1 MRNWTDE
8 QKDAI
13 YSKWCDDAKSISSNI
28 LVNAAAGSGKTA
40 VLVERIINK
49 LCCDK
54 NSPDFCDI
62 RNMLVVTFTNAAAK
76 EMKQRISDALN
87 EKFLQAIDD
96 NDIVF
101 AEHIKNQ
108 IKLINLSDITT
119 IDAFCLKIV
128 RNYFHL
134 LNIDPDF
141 KIADGAECEMIKDEV
156 IEELFEEEY
165 SKESFV
171 NLALRLADSRDISNL
186 GDIIRKLYNYTR
198 SLPSPDEWL
207 SEKKE
212 LLLSCKENNVYFKTV
227 KDEIFNK
234 INTAKCNLIIALK
247 EMIEEVMSI
256 NFNLTEKEIIDII
269 SMNPPEEENDIYYC
283 FGTYYLA
290 IYNDFMFCKSLL
302 EIIEWDKMYQL
313 FGSLEFIR
321 LNQSPKFKN
330 KDLLIKDKNILDP
343 LKNRRDYAKELIIDA
358 KNLMTGTINEIK
370 DISVNEI
377 YPMICKLVELCQNF
391 SIKYSDKK
399 RERNIMEF
407 SDIEHLCL
415 KVINEN
421 IDVQNEMKEKY
432 SEILIDEYQDT
443 NALQETIF
451 SKISN
456 GNNLFMVGDMKQSIY
471 RFRSSDPEI
480 FKRKSDTYIKEKNAP
495 NRKII
500 LSKNFR
506 SRDIVLQ
513 SINSVFNG
521 IMSEKVGEINYDK
534 DQRLNC
540 GDTTYIDKNIE
551 FSNGYKSECIVILS
565 KSEEDDDDDLTSAQL
580 EARFIANKIKELK
593 DNNFL
598 IRDKRKIKS
607 TDEDGKVIESDE
619 IYYRPIQNKDI
630 AILMSSHKNVAS
642 IYQEELSSVG
652 IDCYSQSSGYFEKT
666 EITLALSLLKMIN
679 NPYNDIPLI
688 AVMRS
693 PVFSFSD
700 DELCEIR
707 FFKQDCFYNSLKA
720 AAEFST
726 EELKKKCI
734 RFCENIKRWREYK
747 KIMPCDK
754 LIWTLYEETGL
765 YSFCEAVFGED
776 AAANLRLLFIR
787 ARMYEDSGYKGLFNF
802 IRYINKLQKREE
814 DLSSAVSLGENSD
827 VVRLMTIHKSK
838 GLEFPVV
845 FLAGTSKKFQM
856 LDSRGK
862 ILFHKDLG
870 IASDYIN
877 LEDSYHERT
886 LQKNAISLKI
896 SQEAVSEESRKLY
909 VGMTRA
915 KEKLFVTSV
924 CKRKNVQEFETDAPV
939 ELGKWE
945 SMCDINGVMAHS
957 TAASVNRYI
966 DWIAPIALIDKQNWN
981 FQIIPYSD
989 VKKSELIYEFIN
1001 NDINTENSADVI
1013 ISHNEY
1019 QYEISTQIP
1028 AKISVTGVNQIG
1040 NNSIVNDLAMK
1051 PEFLTENS
1059 KLTGA
1064 QKGTILHY
1072 IMQKFN
1078 PEKEVTIEEV
1088 ENFISELIANEEI
1101 TLTEANSISPVFIVD
1116 FYKSEIG
1123 KRILKSKRVYK
1134 EAPFEIE
1141 INISD
1146 ITDIVSKEKVI
1157 LQGIIDCYFYEDDEI
1172 VLVDFKSD
1180 YYDDIEEIKEKY
1192 RQQLHLYAHAIEK
1205 ITTKKVKNKFLYL
1218 FSTKSMIQY

>member
-8 QKDAI
+8 QKEAI
-13 YSKWCDDAKSISSNI
+13 YSKWCDDNKSISSNI

-49 LCCDK
+49 LCSDK

-62 RNMLVVTFTNAAAK
+62 RSILVVTFTNAAAK
-76 EMKQRISDALN
+76 EMKQRITDALN
-87 EKFLQAIDD
+87 QKFSDAVDD
-96 NDIVF
+96 NDIIF
-101 AEHIKNQ
+101 AEHLKKQ
-108 IKLINLSDITT
+108 IKAINLSDITT

-128 RNYFHL
+128 KNYFHL

-141 KIADGAECEMIKDEV
+141 KIADSAECEMLKDEV
-156 IEELFEEEY
+156 IEELFEDEY
-165 SKESFV
+165 SKEDFV
-171 NLALRLADSRDISNL
+171 DIAFKLADSRDISSL
-186 GDIIRKLYNYTR
+186 GDIIRKLYDFTR
-198 SLPSPDEWL
+198 SLPSPDDWL

-212 LLLSCKENNVYFKTV
+212 SYLSNDEDNIFFKTL

-234 INTAKCNLIIALK
+234 INIAKSNLIVALRD
-247 EMIEEVMSI
+247 MIEEAMS
-256 NFNLTEKEIIDII
+256 FDSNLTENKIIDII
-269 SMNPPEEENDIYYC
+269 SKNPPEEENDIYYH

-290 IYNDFMFCKSLL
+290 IYNDFMFCKKLL
-302 EIIEWDKMYQL
+302 DSDRWDKMYQI
-313 FGSLEFIR
+313 FSMLEFTR

-330 KDLLIKDKNILDP
+330 KELLIKDKNILEP
-343 LKNRRDYAKELIIDA
+343 LKDRRDYAKELITDA
-358 KNLMTGTINEIK
+358 KNLMTGTVSEIK
-370 DISVNEI
+370 NISVNEI
-377 YPMICKLVELCQNF
+377 YPMICKLVELCQSF
-391 SIKYSDKK
+391 SIKYSNKK

-415 KVINEN
+415 KVISEN
-421 IDVQNEMKEKY
+421 IEVQNTMKEKY

-443 NALQETIF
+443 NALQEEIF
-451 SKISN
+451 SKIST

-480 FKRKSDTYIKEKNAP
+480 FKRKNDTYIKEKNAP
-495 NRKII
+495 DRKII

-521 IMSEKVGEINYDK
+521 IMSEYVGEINYDQ

-540 GDTTYIDKNIE
+540 GDTTYTDKNIDY
-551 FSNGYKSECIVILS
+551 NNRYKSECIVVLS
-565 KSEEDDDDDLTSAQL
+565 KSEEDSDEDLTSAQL

-598 IRDKRKIKS
+598 IRDKKKIKI
-607 TDEDGKVIESDE
+607 TDEDGNVVEKDE
-619 IYYRPIQNKDI
+619 LYYRPVQNKDI
-630 AILMSSHKNVAS
+630 AILMSSHKNVAT

-700 DELCEIR
+700 DELCEIKLY
-707 FFKQDCFYNSLKA
+707 KQDSFYNSLKTA
-720 AAEFST
+720 SEFSS
-726 EELKKKCI
+726 EELKEKC
-734 RFCENIKRWREYK
+734 RKFCDNINKWREYK

-787 ARMYEDSGYKGLFNF
+787 ARMYEESGYKGLFNF

-838 GLEFPVV
+838 GLEFPIV

-856 LDSRGK
+856 IDSRGK

-870 IASDYIN
+870 IGSDYIN
-877 LEDSYHERT
+877 LEEGYHERT
-886 LQKNAISLKI
+886 LQKNAISLRI
-896 SQEAVSEESRKLY
+896 SQESVSEEVRKLY
-909 VGMTRA
+909 VAMTRA
-915 KEKLFVTSV
+915 KEKLFVTGV
-924 CKRKNVQEFETDAPV
+924 CKRKNVQEFESDSPV
-939 ELGKWE
+939 ELNKWE
-945 SMCDINGVMAHS
+945 NMCDANGIMPNS

-966 DWIAPIALIDKQNWN
+966 DWIAPVALIDNKNWS
-981 FQIIPYSD
+981 FQIIPYSNIKKTELLNDFNNNMNDEND
-989 VKKSELIYEFIN
+989 VEI
-1001 NDINTENSADVI
+1001 I

-1028 AKISVTGVNQIG
+1028 AKISVTGVNKIG
-1040 NNSIVNDLAMK
+1040 NNSIDLVKK
-1051 PEFLTENS
+1051 PEFLNENS
-1059 KLTGA
+1059 DLSGA
-1064 QKGTILHY
+1064 QKGTIVHY

-1078 PEKEVTIEEV
+1078 PKNEVSVEEV
-1088 ENFISELIANEEI
+1088 ENFINELVINEEI
-1101 TLTEANSISPVFIVD
+1101 TLTEAASVSPLFIVD
-1116 FYKSEIG
+1116 FYKSDIG
-1123 KRILKSKRVYK
+1123 KRILKSEKVYK
-1134 EAPFEIE
+1134 ETPFEIE
-1141 INISD
+1141 ISISD
-1146 ITDIVSKEKVI
+1146 IMDIESDEKII
-1157 LQGIIDCYFYEDDEI
+1157 LQGIIDCYFYEGDEI
-1172 VLVDFKSD
+1172 VLVDFKTD
-1180 YYDDIEEIKEKY
+1180 YYENIEEIKEKY
-1192 RQQLHLYAHAIEK
+1192 RQQLQLYALAIKK
-1205 ITTKKVKNKFLYL
+1205 ITTKRVKNQFLYL
-1218 FSTKSMIQY
+1218 FSTKNMIQY